1 MSKHILIIDDDVR
14 VLRYL
19 QQGLMGLGDGYA
31 ITAVNSP
38 EEALTHIEGHKP
50 DLVISDLRMPGID
63 GLQLLQQ
70 IHERY
75 NDTRLVLMTAYGTDE
90 VQEAARKLGIY
101 RFITKPFRNENLI
114 NIARSAL
121 SDADNIAISTEGM
134 LIIPDKS
141 LTAINDVLHQ
151 LRTEV
156 RPELALMADMSGHVI
171 THVGTTMG
179 IDLNSLVALVAGS
192 FATAAELDRIFEKIN
207 PYEQQAIPD
216 DEPMYVTYQEGRNH
230 DCYSANVG
238 RDLFFT
244 VVFKRQGANKVGM
257 VWLYMRRTFRNL
269 QEIIMTQA
277 AQVPPELISNN
288 STSVVSEFETMF
300 KDEIDKKIE

>member
-1 MSKHILIIDDDVR
+1 MAKTILIVDDDVR

-19 QQGLMGLGDGYA
+19 QQGLMNLGEGYEIVA
-31 ITAVNSP
+31 LADP
-38 EEALTHIEGHKP
+38 EEALRYVQAHPPH
-50 DLVISDLRMPGID
+50 LVISDLRMPHID
-63 GLQLLQQ
+63 GLQLFQK
-70 IHERY
+70 IRERHP
-75 NDTRLVLMTAYGTDE
+75 DIRLVLMTAFGTDE
-90 VQEAARKLGIY
+90 VQEAARKLGVY
-101 RFITKPFRNENLI
+101 RFITKPYRNENLI
-114 NIARSAL
+114 NIARNAL
-121 SDADNIAISTEGM
+121 SDSDKIAISADGV
-134 LIIPDKS
+134 LIMPSES
-141 LTAINDVLHQ
+141 LSAINSILNE

-192 FATAAELDRIFEKIN
+192 FATAGELDRIFEKVH
-207 PYEQQAIPD
+207 PGEALAVSE

-257 VWLYMRRTFRNL
+257 VWLYMRRTFRRL
-269 QEIIMTQA
+269 QEIIMTQSHDL
-277 AQVPPELISNN
+277 PRELRRNATYTVIK
-288 STSVVSEFETMF
+288 EF
-300 KDEIDKKIE
+300 DELFGDELKR